1 MLLRAN
7 GRFKIESYYDD
18 LHKDGNIGD
27 IRSCIN
33 ALSLVELIQEMGK
46 LN

>member
-7 GRFKIESYYDD
+7 CRFKIESYYED

-27 IRSCIN
+27 IRK
-33 ALSLVELIQEMGK
+33 VV
-46 LN
+46 